1 MEINIR
7 TLEEVLSPLF
17 ARNIMPTISPISI
30 TPTALAAGQG
40 LATPS
45 ALPPPTIV
53 SPEALDALLHSPPD
67 PAREA
72 KKPDDEVQPG
82 DRSTLEQGLA
92 DLKRTDKSTVN
103 RALCDPNAN
112 SSAAFISTLNTV
124 FTKENV
130 DTLLRSP
137 PALAQTA
144 VLSEIGTHLNTD
156 TINAVLSPLET
167 EQIETYRKCVDS
179 ALFGLKYQL
188 FSAPVGAR
196 FDLVRRFAGNK
207 QGALTDI
214 ESRLGGLGTTAT
226 NLFNI
231 AAEVKRV
238 NESLQYS
245 HPDDW
250 DRRRN
255 EPDSAP
261 PANIYRYLNT
271 RESSL
276 DAPSE
281 IRDFVHGRDKLDVSG
296 IRKQLNKKLH
306 WVNQL
311 SGASGEMQLKYSPT
325 HDASVLV
332 ISGNQGDPAFVA
344 KIVGKFRETDLVA

>member
-1 MEINIR
+1 MS
-7 TLEEVLSPLF
+7 T
-17 ARNIMPTISPISI
+17 I
-30 TPTALAAGQG
+30 TPPLTSHTVLP
-40 LATPS
+40 LPS
-45 ALPPPTIV
+45 ALTPASVV
-53 SPEALDALLHSPPD
+53 SSDALETLLQSPPD
-67 PAREA
+67 PSRQA
-72 KKPDDEVQPG
+72 KKPEGKAHPVDQ
-82 DRSTLEQGLA
+82 STLERGLA
-92 DLKRTDKSTVN
+92 DLRRTDNSTVK

-112 SSAAFISTLNTV
+112 SSTAFISILNTV

-137 PALAQTA
+137 QAQAHTTALN
-144 VLSEIGTHLNTD
+144 EIGTHLNTD
-156 TINAVLSPLET
+156 TINAVLSPLEA

-214 ESRLGGLGTTAT
+214 ESRLGSLGATAA

-255 EPDSAP
+255 EPNSAP

-271 RESSL
+271 SESSL

-296 IRKQLNKKLH
+296 ISKQLNKKLH

-332 ISGNQGDPAFVA
+332 ISGNRGDPAFVA

>member
-1 MEINIR
+1 M
-7 TLEEVLSPLF
+7 S
-17 ARNIMPTISPISI
+17 TISPPSI
-30 TPTALAAGQG
+30 AHTALPAAQDR
-40 LATPS
+40 ATSS
-45 ALPPPTIV
+45 ALSPPSVV
-53 SPEALDALLHSPPD
+53 SSEALDALLRSPPD
-67 PAREA
+67 HAREA
-72 KKPDDEVQPG
+72 KKPDNKAHPVD
-82 DRSTLEQGLA
+82 SATLERSLA
-92 DLKRTDKSTVN
+92 DLKRTDNSTVK
-103 RALCDPNAN
+103 RALCDPNAT
-112 SSAAFISTLNTV
+112 SSAAFISSLNTV
-124 FTKENV
+124 FTQEHV

-137 PALAQTA
+137 QAQAYTTA
-144 VLSEIGTHLNTD
+144 LSEIGTHLNND
-156 TINAVLSPLET
+156 TINAALSPLEA
-167 EQIETYRKCVDS
+167 EQIDAYRKCVDS

-188 FSAPVGAR
+188 FNAPVGAR

-214 ESRLGGLGTTAT
+214 ERRLGGLGATAA

-231 AAEVKRV
+231 ATEVKRV

-255 EPDSAP
+255 EPDSGP
-261 PANIYRYLNT
+261 QANVYRYLNT

-296 IRKQLNKKLH
+296 IRKQLNTKLY

-332 ISGNQGDPAFVA
+332 ISGSRGDPAFVA
-344 KIVGKFRETDLVA
+344 KIYGQFKETDLVA

>member
-7 TLEEVLSPLF
+7 TVEEVLSPLF

-137 PALAQTA
+137 PAQAQTA

-188 FSAPVGAR
+188 FSAPLAR
-196 FDLVRRFAGNK
+196 
-207 QGALTDI
+207 ALI
-214 ESRLGGLGTTAT
+214 LCVVSRAINRG
-226 NLFNI
+226 
-231 AAEVKRV
+231 
-238 NESLQYS
+238 
-245 HPDDW
+245 P
-250 DRRRN
+250 
-255 EPDSAP
+255 
-261 PANIYRYLNT
+261 
-271 RESSL
+271 
-276 DAPSE
+276 
-281 IRDFVHGRDKLDVSG
+281 
-296 IRKQLNKKLH
+296 
-306 WVNQL
+306 
-311 SGASGEMQLKYSPT
+311 
-325 HDASVLV
+325 
-332 ISGNQGDPAFVA
+332 
-344 KIVGKFRETDLVA
+344 

>member
-1 MEINIR
+1 M
-7 TLEEVLSPLF
+7 S
-17 ARNIMPTISPISI
+17 TISPPPIAH
-30 TPTALAAGQG
+30 TALPAGRDR
-40 LATPS
+40 ATPNPLPS
-45 ALPPPTIV
+45 ALPPPSVV
-53 SPEALDALLHSPPD
+53 SSEALDALLQSPPD
-67 PAREA
+67 PSRQA
-72 KKPDDEVQPG
+72 KRPDNKAHPV
-82 DRSTLEQGLA
+82 DRATLDQGLA
-92 DLKRTDKSTVN
+92 GLKRTDNSTVK
-103 RALCDPNAN
+103 RALCDPNA
-112 SSAAFISTLNTV
+112 SSSTAFISTLNTV
-124 FTKENV
+124 FTKENI
-130 DTLLRSP
+130 DTLLSGP
-137 PALAQTA
+137 QGQDHTKA
-144 VLSEIGTHLNTD
+144 LSEIGTHLNND
-156 TINAVLSPLET
+156 TINALLSPLEA
-167 EQIETYRKCVDS
+167 EQIENYRKCVDS

-214 ESRLGGLGTTAT
+214 ESRLGGLGAT
-226 NLFNI
+226 SANLFNI

-261 PANIYRYLNT
+261 PANIYRYQNT

-296 IRKQLNKKLH
+296 LRKQLNKKLQ

-332 ISGNQGDPAFVA
+332 ISGNRGDPAFVA

>member
-1 MEINIR
+1 MSI
-7 TLEEVLSPLF
+7 
-17 ARNIMPTISPISI
+17 ISPPSVAH
-30 TPTALAAGQG
+30 TPLPAGQDR
-40 LATPS
+40 ATPS
-45 ALPPPTIV
+45 ALPPPSVV
-53 SPEALDALLHSPPD
+53 SSEALDALLHSPPD

-72 KKPDDEVQPG
+72 KKPDDKVQPG

-92 DLKRTDKSTVN
+92 DLKSTDNSTVK

-112 SSAAFISTLNTV
+112 SSIAFISKLNTV

-130 DTLLRSP
+130 DTFLRSP
-137 PALAQTA
+137 QTQDHTTALN
-144 VLSEIGTHLNTD
+144 EIGTHLNTD
-156 TINAVLSPLET
+156 TINAVLSPLEA
-167 EQIETYRKCVDS
+167 EQIENYRRCVDS

-261 PANIYRYLNT
+261 PANIPLPKHPRVQP
-271 RESSL
+271 RR
-276 DAPSE
+276 SE
-281 IRDFVHGRDKLDVSG
+281 R
-296 IRKQLNKKLH
+296 
-306 WVNQL
+306 
-311 SGASGEMQLKYSPT
+311 
-325 HDASVLV
+325 
-332 ISGNQGDPAFVA
+332 NQGLCTWPRQA
-344 KIVGKFRETDLVA
+344 GRFRHTQATQQKTALG